1 MADIRVVDP
10 QLPQHNEQDDSAWLA
25 PIRTHLDASARDLD
39 AHTLSRLNRAR
50 QQALQMIDQRAPRRW
65 HWLALASAAS
75 IALALM
81 LLPSRQGPLPLAVPM
96 VEANVEDFQLLTSE
110 ESLAL
115 YSDLDFYAW
124 LDTQDLGS

>member
-1 MADIRVVDP
+1 MADIRHP
-10 QLPQHNEQDDSAWLA
+10 EPRGDSADAEDTTAWLDQ
-25 PIRTHLDASARDLD
+25 IRTQLDASARDLD

-50 QQALQMIDQRAPRRW
+50 QQALSQIPSRAPRRW
-65 HWLALASAAS
+65 HILALASAAS
-75 IALALM
+75 IALAVA
-81 LLPSRQGPLPLAVPM
+81 LLPSLRAPLPEAVP
-96 VEANVEDFQLLTSE
+96 VVDANVEDFELLTSE